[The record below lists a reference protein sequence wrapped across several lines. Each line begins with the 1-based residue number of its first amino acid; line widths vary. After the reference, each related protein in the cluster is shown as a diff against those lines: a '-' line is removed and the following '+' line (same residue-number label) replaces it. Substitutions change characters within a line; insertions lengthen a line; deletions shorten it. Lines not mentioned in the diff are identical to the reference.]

1 MLKNFKNS
9 QNFNVFTIFAGF
21 PGVARVAGVA
31 VKYASEPNAEPRQ
44 ATKNTLDRINKGY
57 GSVLSVFK
65 RNAAFKREAPEVP
78 EANFEGSLKQSK
90 RSGLHPAILRPN
102 DGKNNFLN
110 SPSPREGFGFWRK
123 RGFWKGKTD
132 WFKDEPGS
140 STSKDSSSLPDS
152 VGSGKFSVGRIP
164 DNDKPMKKRMSM
176 VENENEGQGHPSA
189 FKRSKI
195 GGFSRS
201 DFMPLFKRYSFEP
214 GQNHD
219 NEPSESEMY
228 KRFVPVTPD
237 MLTFPYVKRAQIGT
251 GKKINYVKLASQ
263 MADRSGPLWSSSGQA
278 QKRVMYSSMPSH
290 PSMLL
295 MKDPNLADFGEG
307 LYGQGSYGQGSYG
320 QGLDMYKMV

>member
-1 MLKNFKNS
+1 MPGLPFKLVTGTY
-9 QNFNVFTIFAGF
+9 Q
-21 PGVARVAGVA
+21 
-31 VKYASEPNAEPRQ
+31 PNAEPRQ
-44 ATKNTLDRINKGY
+44 ANKNTLDKINKGY

-123 RGFWKGKTD
+123 RGFWKGKSD

-140 STSKDSSSLPDS
+140 STTKHSSSLPDS

-176 VENENEGQGHPSA
+176 AENENEGQGHPSA

-237 MLTFPYVKRAQIGT
+237 MLTFPYVKRAYIGT
-251 GKKINYVKLASQ
+251 GSRNYVKLASQ
-263 MADRSGPLWSSSGQA
+263 MADRSGPLWRSTSRGSGQA

-307 LYGQGSYGQGSYG
+307 SYGQMGSYG